1 METKEWEFYTQ
12 IIQGGK
18 ENNEGIAPK
27 IDQAVAKIN
36 EREKVLENEKVLLG
50 KAQEET
56 SSIPSYINKIEDK
69 KLQKKSKRSGGF
81 LQKTL

>member
-1 METKEWEFYTQ
+1 M
-12 IIQGGK
+12 
-18 ENNEGIAPK
+18 
-27 IDQAVAKIN
+27 
-36 EREKVLENEKVLLG
+36 ENEKVLLG